1 MNEVKARRSVINTH
15 QNTNRLHT
23 HITKGPVRYD
33 PPSPPGWRNEPHA
46 LSHPFPSCSALAC
59 SSVEPPCCRS
69 ESLGCQRETGAEIRD
84 HPPSPPVSIMYFA
97 VAVSRDVVYPSIGA
111 GIVATAALRGFKRD
125 YFVRLKLLPPFLLPA
140 SFLPLCRSS
149 APDSSRAFVSIRV
162 TGSCG
167 AACSADR
174 QGPPGVY

>member
-1 MNEVKARRSVINTH
+1 MNEVKTKYIH
-15 QNTNRLHT
+15 PIIQF

-69 ESLGCQRETGAEIRD
+69 ESLGCQRETGAEIRV
-84 HPPSPPVSIMYFA
+84 HPPSPPVSITSSPVA
-97 VAVSRDVVYPSIGA
+97 VARGIACSRIGA
-111 GIVATAALRGFKRD
+111 GIVSMAAPRGDKRQ
-125 YFVRLKLLPPFLLPA
+125 YLARQKRLPPFLLPA

-149 APDSSRAFVSIRV
+149 APDSTRAFVSIRV
-162 TGSCG
+162 TGTCG
-167 AACSADR
+167 AAGSADR
-174 QGPPGVY
+174 